1 MYIVYLW
8 MQCIYFDIDR
18 NVCHAVIGVCIP
30 IVLVLGASTLI
41 IWSMLVSF
49 LGIDRMPT
57 LLQHEITNEGNGD
70 WFFVCI
76 EMCIS
81 VVIVA
86 CPCAL
91 GLATS
96 TAVMVGTTLVAEH
109 GVVFKGSA
117 VLETGQKVNKIVFD
131 KTGTLTIGKD
141 QQEATRR
148 QMLILSGL
156 AESYREYLLGC
167 AIISKA
173 KSITKAPLDMA
184 LDHLGTVSNFN
195 YETGLGIECDVLQQE
210 KGHRAVIGNQKW
222 LEECHVS
229 LDGVATGYISI
240 SDMIKPEAKLV
251 IDTLHMMGVD
261 IAMVTGDNALAV
273 KGIAVKV
280 GITEVHSGVSPNG
293 KTQIVRNMQVKI
305 IYKAGFFGYH
315 ILPTVVAM
323 VGDGINDS
331 PALVT
336 ANLGIALCYH
346 LHPMMASIAIAAS
359 SAGLVVSSLML
370 RWFWRKP
377 RMYQEDEKK

>member
-18 NVCHAVIGVCIP
+18 NVCHAVIGVFVP

-91 GLATS
+91 GLATP
-96 TAVMVGTTLVAEH
+96 TAVMVGTTLAAEH

-131 KTGTLTIGKD
+131 KTGTLTI
-141 QQEATRR
+141 
-148 QMLILSGL
+148 

-210 KGHRAVIGNQKW
+210 KGHRAVI
-222 LEECHVS
+222 VS

-305 IYKAGFFGYH
+305 IYKAGFFGYR

-377 RMYQEDEKK
+377 RMYQEDEVTYTNTLSYKVSRFMS